1 VPKQL
6 SIGALS
12 PKRDV
17 AAANAFFRRPFKSQG
32 RLPHKIA
39 LDGYQASH
47 QAARE
52 FLKEIPEQPD

>member
-1 VPKQL
+1 M
-6 SIGALS
+6 S
-12 PKRDV
+12 P
-17 AAANAFFRRPFKSQG
+17 
-32 RLPHKIA
+32 PHKIA

>member
-12 PKRDV
+12 PKRYV
-17 AAANAFFRRPFKSQG
+17 AAANAFFRRAIKSQG
-32 RLPHKIA
+32 RLPHKTA
-39 LDGYQASH
+39 LGGYQTSH

-52 FLKEIPEQPD
+52 FLKEIPEH